1 MNCVKKEKYQQ
12 LLHTTSTY
20 GHIDYGNKHF
30 RAYESD
36 NDRSKSIKR
45 TKGSKTQGNATH
57 EPCQN
62 EVRFAT
68 VVSPIPDFDKYM
80 EERER
85 NQVSSK
91 VATCS

>member
-36 NDRSKSIKR
+36 NDRSKKR
-45 TKGSKTQGNATH
+45 TKGKAQGTTQ
-57 EPCQN
+57 